1 MKKAISVVICL
12 LLFATLLCAC
22 DIGDNGKIK
31 IEIGFW
37 PEQSQTSDIAM
48 YNEWKAAFE
57 ADNPEYEIVPK
68 PYTYDTET
76 VAAKGNMGQL
86 PTIFQTYFTEPEM
99 LIREGYIRPI
109 TKQLKDIGWLD
120 KMDDNMRATLS
131 KDGETYGLPRD
142 GYGMG
147 LFINLRMMHD
157 MGLIEKKDG
166 KYQLY
171 DAQNNPLYPT
181 TFDEVTSLCEQVVE
195 TYNDTYGILILSAN
209 KTGGWQLCNI
219 AWNFGAGQLQKQGA
233 DGKWTSSLNDPG
245 MVKALEWIQNLS
257 DNGLCYPGTSFN
269 YNDWP
274 QKVGSDQVLMA
285 FVGNDAVSQPMTQ
298 YNFSKD
304 DFALVP
310 MPTGDGQSHYALFG
324 GTPYVFADN
333 ATDEQVEGALKFL
346 HYIGRSPVI
355 DDISRAAMEKGYQV
369 AEAKGMP
376 ILPTIKAWKNED
388 YLTVANEM
396 EMAHVNVNYEYMK
409 DFFDTIY
416 DMRRAE
422 EPNYCQEMY
431 DCIDKAIQNVL
442 ATNTHGTPSALLTTA
457 NNTFQTMYLNR
468 LNK

>member
-1 MKKAISVVICL
+1 ML
-12 LLFATLLCAC
+12 LLVTIFCAC
-22 DIGDNGKIK
+22 DPNDNGKIK

-37 PEQSQTSDIAM
+37 PDASQTSDIAM
-48 YNEWKAAFE
+48 YKEWKEAFE
-57 ADNPEYEIVPK
+57 KDYPEYEIVAN

-76 VAAKGNMGQL
+76 VAAKGNLGQL

-109 TKQLKDIGWLD
+109 TKQLRDIGWLD

-147 LFINLRMMHD
+147 LFINLRMMYD
-157 MGLIEKKDG
+157 MELITKKDG
-166 KYQLY
+166 KYQIY
-171 DAQNNPLYPT
+171 DEAGKPLYPT
-181 TFDEVTSLCEQVVE
+181 TFDEVTALCEQVVD
-195 TYNDTYGILILSAN
+195 TYDDTYGILILSAN

-219 AWNFGAGQLQKQGA
+219 AWNFGAGQLQSKGA
-233 DGKWTSSLNDPG
+233 DGKWTSNLNDDG

-269 YNDWP
+269 YNDWA
-274 QKVGSDQVLMA
+274 QKIGSDQVMMA

-298 YNFSKD
+298 YNFNKD

-310 MPTGDGQSHYALFG
+310 MPTGDGESHYALFG

-369 AEAKGMP
+369 AKAKGMP
-376 ILPTIKAWKNED
+376 ILPTIKAWKNDD
-388 YLTVANEM
+388 YLSVANAM
-396 EMAHVNVNYEYMK
+396 EMANVNVNYDYMK

-442 ATNTHGTPSALLTTA
+442 ATNTTSNPATLLATA
-457 NNTFQTMYLNR
+457 NNTFQTTYLSR